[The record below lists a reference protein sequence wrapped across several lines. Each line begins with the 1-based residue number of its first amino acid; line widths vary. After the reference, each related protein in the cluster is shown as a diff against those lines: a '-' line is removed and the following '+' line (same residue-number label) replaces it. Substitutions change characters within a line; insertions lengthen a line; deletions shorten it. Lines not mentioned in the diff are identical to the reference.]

1 MTSDQQWQHHRRLA
15 SGRRRRCTSLH
26 RAPAP
31 VVSLCLK
38 QACTGAPDLSPWSH
52 TIGPQARRA
61 YELALAIRRQLQ
73 LGLPYRHATKAL
85 GTPPLEIE
93 DAIADAVTAE
103 REHIRRLAINE
114 AAKYPVDEAWSAPV
128 SAALV
133 EFADLL
139 RGDQ

>member
-1 MTSDQQWQHHRRLA
+1 VTSDQQWQHHRRLA

-61 YELALAIRRQLQ
+61 HELALAIRRQL
-73 LGLPYRHATKAL
+73 GLPYRYAAKAL
-85 GTPPLEIE
+85 GPPLLELE
-93 DAIADAVTAE
+93 DAIAEAFSAE
-103 REHIRRLAINE
+103 REHIRLLAISE

>member
-1 MTSDQQWQHHRRLA
+1 VSPHRVP
-15 SGRRRRCTSLH
+15 
-26 RAPAP
+26 APA
-31 VVSLCLK
+31 VSPCLNE
-38 QACTGAPDLSPWSH
+38 ACTDAPDLSAWSH

-61 YELALAIRRQLQ
+61 SDLALAIRRQLGQ
-73 LGLPYRHATKAL
+73 PYRHATTVL
-85 GTPPLEIE
+85 GTPLLEIE
-93 DAIADAVTAE
+93 DAIAEAFTAG

>member
-1 MTSDQQWQHHRRLA
+1 MTSDQQGQHHRQLA
-15 SGRRRRCTSLH
+15 SGRRRRRASPR

-31 VVSLCLK
+31 AVSPCLK
-38 QACTGAPDLSPWSH
+38 EAHTDAPDLSPCSH

-61 YELALAIRRQLQ
+61 YGLALAIRRQL
-73 LGLPYRHATKAL
+73 GLRHATRAL

-93 DAIADAVTAE
+93 DAVAEAFTAE